1 MSTAGP
7 LAGYRVI
14 EFAGIGPGPFAG
26 MLLAD
31 LGADV
36 VLIERPAAQRSLG
49 GGGALN
55 RGKRSVC
62 LDLKR
67 PEARDAA
74 RALVLGADAL
84 IEGYRPGVMERLGL
98 GPTDFEAAHPRLVYG
113 RITGW
118 GQSGTLAQ
126 TAGHDIN
133 YAALSG
139 ALSIASRRGVAP
151 SLPATMLGDLGGG
164 ALFLVIGLLS
174 ALLEARRSGRGQVV
188 DAAIVDGLSCLSALL
203 LSLRGQGLWQ
213 DDPAQNFFLHESPFY
228 DCFECADGRYLS
240 LGAIEPAFYRELLLR
255 LELGDEDP
263 SRQYDTVDWPR
274 LRARVAQRLRE
285 RTRDEW
291 VSRFEGSDACVAP
304 VLNLAEAAA
313 HPHQRARS
321 NHVEIDGQLQACAA
335 PRFSRSAI
343 RAPQAAPLPG
353 HDGMALLLEAGLTPE
368 QVQSLLGDDTAS
380 GH

>member
-67 PEARDAA
+67 AEAREAA

-98 GPTDFEAAHPRLVYG
+98 GPADFEAAHPRLVYG

-118 GQSGTLAQ
+118 GQSGPLAQ

-151 SLPATMLGDLGGG
+151 SLPATLLGDLGGG

-228 DCFECADGRYLS
+228 DCFECADGRHLS
-240 LGAIEPAFYRELLLR
+240 LGAIEPAFYRELLQR
-255 LELGDEDP
+255 LELTDEDP
-263 SRQYDTVDWPR
+263 ARQYDTADWPR

-285 RTRDEW
+285 RPLEAW
-291 VSRFEGSDACVAP
+291 VARFEGSDACVAP
-304 VLNLAEAAA
+304 VLSLGEAAA
-313 HPHQRARS
+313 HPHAHARG
-321 NHVEIDGQLQACAA
+321 HHADVAGQLQPRAA
-335 PRFSRSAI
+335 PRFSRSAL
-343 RAPQAAPLPG
+343 REPQSPPEPG
-353 HDGMALLLEAGLTPE
+353 AHARELLAEAGLTP
-368 QVQSLLGDDTAS
+368 VQIDGLAGFDR
-380 GH
+380 

>member
-67 PEARDAA
+67 PEAREAA

-98 GPTDFEAAHPRLVYG
+98 GPADFEAAHPRLVYG

-118 GQSGTLAQ
+118 GQSGPLAQ

-151 SLPATMLGDLGGG
+151 SLPATLLGDLGGG

-228 DCFECADGRYLS
+228 DCFECADGHYLS
-240 LGAIEPAFYRELLLR
+240 LGAIEPAFYRELLQR
-255 LELGDEDP
+255 LELADEDP
-263 SRQYDTVDWPR
+263 ARQYDTTDWPR

-285 RTRDEW
+285 RPREAW
-291 VSRFEGSDACVAP
+291 VARFEGSDACVAP
-304 VLNLAEAAA
+304 VLSLAEAAA
-313 HPHQRARS
+313 HPHARARGQ
-321 NHVEIDGQLQACAA
+321 HVDVAGQLQPRAA
-335 PRFSRSAI
+335 PRFSRSAL
-343 RAPQAAPLPG
+343 REPQHPPEPG
-353 HDGMALLLEAGLTPE
+353 AQTQELLAEAGLSPAQIE
-368 QVQSLLGDDTAS
+368 ALR
-380 GH
+380 